1 MKKNIIYAAVLS
13 ALLSGCGG
21 SDDNKGDTSS
31 YLDYLLSG
39 SNAVRPSALAAR
51 ASDGTLK
58 FSTETAD
65 LSNPVSAL
73 STLDGWSTTQ
83 AIQIVPV
90 TASGITVKAPTAAEF
105 GASVAPLYL
114 LELAFD
120 STALRPSGVKKVLN
134 YGVDFVVAEST
145 GKLNLVPLKPLN
157 PSSYYMIVA
166 TDTLKDSDGN
176 PVKMGSDYSN
186 NKSSPGSNAQEQSI
200 NGLITL
206 QEGLFKAATGITS
219 DHVIFSDWFGTQSG
233 ADVLLAVKGA
243 AASVLSQGLDA
254 AKVWKHDALGN
265 TSLPGTYSIAS
276 LDGGTLFLT
285 KLDTEKFLPQ
295 EQKDAIAAAVDA
307 NPLLK
312 GLAGQTLVYT
322 GAVKLPYFLSSPTTV
337 GARAGTWD
345 KAKTQSWHGAIPSL
359 YAIANALKASDSE
372 VIGGLVGAG
381 VDPALLGALIT
392 DPTRQAELLTEA
404 SKLIGVTLTS
414 GGKALDPEMN
424 IGRFN
429 PLPKL
434 EEVQSVPMRIFAAT
448 NDLKTITDVII
459 YQHGVTSVKENAYA
473 LALGQIGAGAKAKKN
488 VAVVVIDHPLHGE
501 RGFALTGSMDSVTT
515 SENPTPY
522 LNLSYLTV
530 ARDNLRQSVADL
542 LGLRLAVGVANAKGL
557 VANGQATRLGGAG
570 LKVHFLGHSLG
581 AISGANL
588 LAVANQPMGN
598 TADALFQF
606 TSGGLAMPGGG
617 IAPLLLNSPTF
628 GPTIKMGVLTG
639 GSPEL
644 KAAFTA
650 YAPNCKTAVAN
661 CFINEFLPS
670 LDATT
675 QASATGTL
683 QSYVFA
689 AQSVLDSA
697 DPINLAS
704 GIKADFP
711 LFATEVVGDGAL
723 SLPDQMIPNSVAS
736 APLAGTEPLFRVM
749 GLQSLTATGPGLVP
763 ASHNAAR
770 FVAGGH
776 SSLLAPDG
784 NDDLALVTSEM
795 QTQFGSFFASGG
807 AAVVVTDASLLK
819 Q

>member
-1 MKKNIIYAAVLS
+1 MKNKLIYAAVVS

-21 SDDNKGDTSS
+21 SDENKGDTSS

-39 SNAVRPSALAAR
+39 TNAARPSALAAR

-90 TASGITVKAPTAAEF
+90 TASGITVKAPSAAEF

-114 LELAFD
+114 LELEFD
-120 STALRPSGVKKVLN
+120 SAALRPSGVKKVLA
-134 YGVDFVVAEST
+134 YGVDFVVAESA

-166 TDTLKDSDGN
+166 TDSLKDSSGN
-176 PVKMGSDYSN
+176 PLRAGSDYSN
-186 NKSSPGSNAQEQSI
+186 YKSTTGSNAQEQTIS
-200 NGLITL
+200 GLIAL
-206 QEGLFKAATGITS
+206 QEGLFKVATGITS

-233 ADVLLAVKGA
+233 ADVLVAVKGA
-243 AASVLSQGLDA
+243 AASVLKSPTLDA
-254 AKVWKHDALGN
+254 AALWKQDALGN
-265 TSLPGTYSIAS
+265 TSLPGTY
-276 LDGGTLFLT
+276 TLAVTGSNTFLT
-285 KLDTEKFLPQ
+285 QLDAEQFLPQ
-295 EQKDAIAAAVDA
+295 EQKDAIAAAVEA
-307 NPLLK
+307 NPQLK
-312 GLAGQTLVYT
+312 GLVGMTQVFT
-322 GAVKLPYFLSSPTTV
+322 GTVKLPYFLSSPAT
-337 GARAGTWD
+337 AGSWD
-345 KAKTQSWHGAIPSL
+345 KARTQSWHGAIPSL
-359 YAIANALKASDSE
+359 YAIANALKAQDAE

-381 VDPALLGALIT
+381 VDPALLGELIAE
-392 DPTRQAELLTEA
+392 PSRQAELLAEA

-473 LALGQIGAGAKAKKN
+473 LALGQIGAGAQAKKN

-501 RGFALTGSMDSVTT
+501 RGFALTGGPDSVTT
-515 SENPTPY
+515 SDNPTPY

-530 ARDNLRQSVADL
+530 ARDNLKQSVADL
-542 LGLRLAVGVANAKGL
+542 LGLRLAVGLANAKGFSS
-557 VANGQATRLGGAG
+557 NGQPSKLGGAG

-581 AISGANL
+581 AIAGANL
-588 LAVANQPMGN
+588 LAVANQKIGN
-598 TADALFQF
+598 AQADALFKF
-606 TSGGLAMPGGG
+606 TTGGLAMPGGG

-628 GPTIKMGVLTG
+628 GPTIQMSVLTG
-639 GSPEL
+639 GSAAL
-644 KAAFTA
+644 KTAFTA
-650 YAPNCKTAVAN
+650 YAPNCKTVVKAT
-661 CFINEFLPS
+661 CFVNEFLPS
-670 LDATT
+670 LDAAT

-683 QSYVFA
+683 QSYSFA

-697 DPINLAS
+697 DPINLGR
-704 GIKADFP
+704 GIAADFP

-723 SLPDQMIPNSVAS
+723 SLSDRVIPNSIAT
-736 APLAGTEPLFRVM
+736 APLGGTEPLFKVLA
-749 GLQSLTATGPGLVP
+749 LQPLTATG
-763 ASHNAAR
+763 AANHHATR

-776 SSLLAPDG
+776 SSLLAPDENFDPTG
-784 NDDLALVTSEM
+784 AVTSEM
-795 QTQFGSFFASGG
+795 QTQFGSFFASDG
-807 AAVVVTDASLLK
+807 ALVKVTDASLLK

>member
-1 MKKNIIYAAVLS
+1 MKKKLIYAAVVS

-21 SDDNKGDTSS
+21 SDDNTGDTSS

-51 ASDGTLK
+51 ATDGTLK

-90 TASGITVKAPTAAEF
+90 TASGIQVKAPAAAEF
-105 GASVAPLYL
+105 AASVAPLYL
-114 LELAFD
+114 MELEFD
-120 STALRPSGVKKVLN
+120 SAALRPSGVKKVLT
-134 YGVDFVVAEST
+134 YGVDFVVAETT

-166 TDTLKDSDGN
+166 TDSLKDSTGN
-176 PVKMGSDYSN
+176 PLRPGSDYSTY
-186 NKSSPGSNAQEQSI
+186 KTSTGGTAQEQTIS
-200 NGLITL
+200 GLIAL

-233 ADVLLAVKGA
+233 ADVLVAVKGA
-243 AASVLSQGLDA
+243 AAAVLKADPATLDA
-254 AKVWKHDALGN
+254 AKVWKQDALGN
-265 TSLPGTYSIAS
+265 TSLPGTY
-276 LDGGTLFLT
+276 TLAVTGKNDFLT
-285 KLDTEKFLPQ
+285 QLDAEAFLPQ

-307 NPLLK
+307 NPQLK
-312 GLAGQTLVYT
+312 GLAGMTQVYT
-322 GAVKLPYFLSSPTTV
+322 GTVKLPYFLSSPAT
-337 GARAGTWD
+337 AGSWD

-359 YAIANALKASDSE
+359 YAIANALKAGDTE

-381 VDPALLGALIT
+381 VDPALLGELIA
-392 DPTRQAELLTEA
+392 DPSRQAELLAEA

-429 PLPKL
+429 PLPAL
-434 EEVQSVPMRIFAAT
+434 EEVQSVPMRVFAAT
-448 NDLKTITDVII
+448 DDLKTITDVII

-473 LALGQIGAGAKAKKN
+473 LALGQIGAGMKATKN

-515 SENPTPY
+515 SDNPTPY

-530 ARDNLRQSVADL
+530 ARDNLKQSVADL
-542 LGLRLAVGVANAKGL
+542 LGLRLAVGLANAGGK
-557 VANGQATRLGGAG
+557 LGGAG

-581 AISGANL
+581 AIAGTSL
-588 LAVANQPMGN
+588 LGVANQSLGSAQ
-598 TADALFQF
+598 ADALFKF
-606 TSGGLAMPGGG
+606 DTGGLAMPGGG

-628 GPTIKMGVLTG
+628 GPTIQMSVLTA
-639 GSPEL
+639 GSAAL
-644 KAAFTA
+644 KTAFTA
-650 YAPNCKTAVAN
+650 YAPNCKTAVPT
-661 CFINEFLPS
+661 CFVNEFLPS
-670 LDATT
+670 LDAAT
-675 QASATGTL
+675 QASAASTL
-683 QSYVFA
+683 QSYSFA

-697 DPINLAS
+697 DPINLGS
-704 GIKADFP
+704 GIAADFP
-711 LFATEVVGDGAL
+711 LFATEIVGDGAL
-723 SLPDQMIPNSVAS
+723 SLSDRVIPNSIAT
-736 APLAGTEPLFRVM
+736 APLGGTEPLFKVLA
-749 GLQSLTATGPGLVP
+749 LQPLTATG
-763 ASHNAAR
+763 AANHRAAR

-776 SSLLAPDG
+776 SSLLAPDENFDPTG
-784 NDDLALVTSEM
+784 AVTTEM

-807 AAVVVTDASLLK
+807 TAVKVTDGSLLK